1 MNSNLKTLAIVFVSL
16 NLTACTGRLNDLGQ
30 TPALTPI
37 GYNQEYLTGV
47 DRKHVDVL
55 NHSPRPT
62 SARYSEGSLWNA
74 GPSSLLGDRRAQ
86 SLGDIMTVV
95 IEISDE
101 ASISNS
107 SNRARSGSDD
117 LSLPNFLGIP
127 QILNKRLPDGAD
139 LGTAV
144 GVSSSSSAS
153 GNGSISR
160 NEEIT
165 LRVAATVVEILP
177 NGHMVVKGNQEVR
190 VNYELRDLQVA
201 GIVRPED
208 ISRQNE
214 ITYDKIA
221 GARIAYGGRGMIS
234 DMQQPRY
241 GQQLADTILP
251 Y

>member
-1 MNSNLKTLAIVFVSL
+1 MKNLVLLAVALVFSIL
-16 NLTACTGRLNDLGQ
+16 GGCTGRLNDLGLA
-30 TPALTPI
+30 PAFTPI
-37 GYNQEYLTGV
+37 GHNNEYRAGVDTRHHSVLRRSSEHAAPQYNQ
-47 DRKHVDVL
+47 
-55 NHSPRPT
+55 
-62 SARYSEGSLWNA
+62 GSLWNA

-86 SLGDIMTVV
+86 DLGDIMTIV
-95 IEISDE
+95 IEISE
-101 ASISNS
+101 QASISNS

-117 LSLPNFLGIP
+117 LSIPNFLGIP
-127 QILNKRLPDGAD
+127 QILNNSLPDGSSLD
-139 LGTAV
+139 NAV

-165 LRVAATVVEILP
+165 LRVAATVVDILP
-177 NGHMVVKGNQEVR
+177 NGHLVVQGNQEVR
-190 VNYELRDLQVA
+190 VNFELRDLQVA

-208 ISRQNE
+208 ISRKNE

-221 GARIAYGGRGMIS
+221 GARISYGGRGIVS

>member
-1 MNSNLKTLAIVFVSL
+1 MRVKFASAVCVLGLL
-16 NLTACTGRLNDLGQ
+16 GACTGRLGDLGQ
-30 TPALTPI
+30 EPAFTPI
-37 GYNQEYLTGV
+37 GHNQEYLTGV
-47 DRKHVDVL
+47 DRRHSGVVAR
-55 NHSPRPT
+55 SPRPT
-62 SARYSEGSLWNA
+62 ATKYAEGSLWNS
-74 GPSSLLGDRRAQ
+74 GPSSLFGDRRAQ

-95 IEISDE
+95 IEISDQ
-101 ASISNS
+101 ASMSNS
-107 SNRARSGSDD
+107 SNRGRSGSDD
-117 LSLPNFLGIP
+117 LSVPNFLGIP
-127 QILNKRLPDGAD
+127 QVLNNVLPGDANLD
-139 LGTAV
+139 SAV

-160 NEEIT
+160 NEEIE
-165 LRVAATVVEILP
+165 LRVAATVVDILP

-190 VNYELRDLQVA
+190 VNFELRDLQVA

-208 ISRQNE
+208 ISRKNE

-221 GARIAYGGRGMIS
+221 GARISYGGRGQVS

>member
-1 MNSNLKTLAIVFVSL
+1 MKQATGAIL
-16 NLTACTGRLNDLGQ
+16 MTALISGCTGRLNDLGQ
-30 TPALTPI
+30 APAFTPI
-37 GYNQEYLTGV
+37 AHNQEYLAGV
-47 DRKHVDVL
+47 DRRHLNVL
-55 NHSPRPT
+55 DQRDRPT
-62 SARYSEGSLWNA
+62 AAKYAEGSLWNS
-74 GPSSLLGDRRAQ
+74 GPTSLFGDRRART
-86 SLGDIMTVV
+86 LGDIMTVV
-95 IEISDE
+95 IEISDQ
-101 ASISNS
+101 ASINNS

-117 LSLPNFLGIP
+117 LSIPNFLGIP
-127 QILNKRLPDGAD
+127 QVLNKSLPDGAD

-144 GVSSSSSAS
+144 GVSSSSSAT

-165 LRVAATVVEILP
+165 LRIAATVAEVLP
-177 NGHMVVKGNQEVR
+177 NGHLVVKGTQEVR
-190 VNYELRDLQVA
+190 VNNELRDLQVA
-201 GIVRPED
+201 GIVRPAD

-221 GARIAYGGRGMIS
+221 GARISYGGRGLIS

>member
-1 MNSNLKTLAIVFVSL
+1 MRLVNSSYLIGFLLATS
-16 NLTACTGRLNDLGQ
+16 ACTGRLNDLGQ
-30 TPALTPI
+30 EPAFTPI
-37 GYNQEYLTGV
+37 GHNQEYLTGV
-47 DRKHVDVL
+47 DRG
-55 NHSPRPT
+55 HSGVIDRRAPAT
-62 SARYSEGSLWNA
+62 TANYNEGSLWNS
-74 GPSSLLGDRRAQ
+74 GPTSLFGDRRAQ
-86 SLGDIMTVV
+86 SLGDILTVV
-95 IEISDE
+95 IEISE
-101 ASISNS
+101 QASMSNS

-127 QILNKRLPDGAD
+127 QILNQRLPEGAD
-139 LGTAV
+139 LGNAV

-153 GNGSISR
+153 GDGSISR
-160 NEEIT
+160 KEDIT
-165 LRVAATVVEILP
+165 LRVAATVVDILP

-190 VNYELRDLQVA
+190 VNFELRDLQVA

-208 ISRQNE
+208 ISRLNE

-221 GARIAYGGRGMIS
+221 GARISYGGRGHVS

>member
-1 MNSNLKTLAIVFVSL
+1 MRILFLI
-16 NLTACTGRLNDLGQ
+16 LTVIAVTTGCSGRLNDLGQ
-30 TPALTPI
+30 EPAFTPI
-37 GYNQEYLTGV
+37 GHNQEYLTGV
-47 DRKHVDVL
+47 DRRHTGVL
-55 NHSPRPT
+55 GNAPRPT
-62 SARYSEGSLWNA
+62 QANYSEGSLWNS
-74 GPSSLLGDRRAQ
+74 GPSSLFGDRRAQ
-86 SLGDIMTVV
+86 SLGDIMTIV

-107 SNRARSGSDD
+107 SNRGRSGSDD
-117 LSLPNFLGIP
+117 LSIPNFLGIP
-127 QILNKRLPDGAD
+127 QILNKRLPEGAD
-139 LGTAV
+139 LSTAV

-165 LRVAATVVEILP
+165 LRVAATVVDILP
-177 NGHMVVKGNQEVR
+177 NGHLVVKGNQEVR

-201 GIVRPED
+201 GIVRPQD

-221 GARIAYGGRGMIS
+221 GARIAYGGRGQVS

-241 GQQLADTILP
+241 GQQLADSILP

>member
-1 MNSNLKTLAIVFVSL
+1 MKRMKIALAIGLLMGIS
-16 NLTACTGRLNDLGQ
+16 ACSGRLNDLGQ
-30 TPALTPI
+30 EPAFTPI
-37 GYNQEYLTGV
+37 GHNQEYLTGV
-47 DRKHVDVL
+47 DRSHAEVL
-55 NHSPRPT
+55 RHSPKPT

-74 GPSSLLGDRRAQ
+74 GPTSLFGDRRAQ
-86 SLGDIMTVV
+86 TLGDIMTVV
-95 IEISDE
+95 IEISDQ

-117 LSLPNFLGIP
+117 LSIPNFLGIP

-177 NGHMVVKGNQEVR
+177 NGHMVVKGTQEVR
-190 VNYELRDLQVA
+190 VNHELRDLQIA

-208 ISRQNE
+208 ISRKNE

-221 GARIAYGGRGMIS
+221 GARIAYGGRGLVS

>member
-1 MNSNLKTLAIVFVSL
+1 MRTTTQALCVALLVAG
-16 NLTACTGRLNDLGQ
+16 CTGRLNDLGQ
-30 TPALTPI
+30 APAFTPI
-37 GYNQEYLTGV
+37 AHNQEYLVGV
-47 DRKHVDVL
+47 DRRHLGVL
-55 NHSPRPT
+55 NQRAKPT
-62 SARYSEGSLWNA
+62 SANYAGGSLWNS
-74 GPSSLLGDRRAQ
+74 GPTSLFGDRRART
-86 SLGDIMTVV
+86 LGDIMTVV
-95 IEISDE
+95 IEISDQ

-107 SNRARSGSDD
+107 SNRARSGADD
-117 LSLPNFLGIP
+117 LSIPNFLGIP
-127 QILNKRLPDGAD
+127 QILNKSLPEGAD

-165 LRVAATVVEILP
+165 LRIAATVAEVLP
-177 NGHMVVKGNQEVR
+177 NGHLVVKGTQEVR
-190 VNYELRDLQVA
+190 VNNELRDLQVA

-208 ISRQNE
+208 ISRKNE

-221 GARIAYGGRGMIS
+221 GARISYGGRGLIS